1 MSVSPAD
8 FELYSRV
15 TGTPYPRTAAEQMQL
30 APQVHHFIRNR
41 GYSGVLPSNMRNM
54 ALLGAAGLALAYA
67 NKKDGGGDDDGGGG
81 GGGAQPQPMRGPGG
95 GAQPQPIPGPSGPR
109 MPVQHFLQTPSGPV
123 ETYRYDPDQQISKVN
138 VQVPHQAPR
147 PAATFQDYQEL
158 RKPGPGGPLARNLD
172 ETIVEANV
180 REQPSSNPLLRAAD
194 NVVNQLTGRANPA
207 QLAPGAD
214 LINSIQPNLPAG
226 SSGGALGRVQA
237 DAGSDLATSGDGYLS
252 KIRSNPYQSTGQV
265 YETDNS
271 WVNPLNR
278 LNQGQFLR
286 KNPRTVTD
294 PVTGEDRL
302 VNPASTGRSEVSLGL
317 GASGFRPGM
326 RNLPTKLG
334 MIWSK
339 PNLLPEGHHSL
350 IGDAVGS
357 ALTGVTDLVAPEVGV
372 PLHIAKFAAGGLGQA
387 ANFGMRGLESAGA
400 IVPAVA
406 EHALLDSA
414 DLARMV
420 AQPAVAGLRTA
431 ASYAPGIVRKGV
443 QDMDVTGRE
452 IARVVPDLYSKAAER
467 GGEDYQRGVIKPTI
481 EYMGERASADLG
493 KTQKWEQAVRTAAA
507 AKAISAISQL
517 ADHPQQEPNE
527 NKVVPNRDLEKYDDR
542 YPYRHGEDDHID
554 GFEQVDPKKDPWR

>member
-1 MSVSPAD
+1 VSVSPAD

-67 NKKDGGGDDDGGGG
+67 NKKDGGGDDDDDDDGGGG
-81 GGGAQPQPMRGPGG
+81 GGGAQPQPMRGPSGSRMPS
-95 GAQPQPIPGPSGPR
+95 PQGPR
-109 MPVQHFLQTPSGPV
+109 
-123 ETYRYDPDQQISKVN
+123 
-138 VQVPHQAPR
+138 QAPN
-147 PAATFQDYQEL
+147 PAATFQDYQDL
-158 RKPGPGGPLARNLD
+158 RKPAPGGPITRQGGD
-172 ETIVEANV
+172 IEEVSV
-180 REQPSSNPLLRAAD
+180 REQPSGNPLLRAAD
-194 NVVNQLTGRANPA
+194 NVVNQLTGRADPA
-207 QLAPGAD
+207 QLPPGTD

-286 KNPRTVTD
+286 KNPRTVAD

-517 ADHPQQEPNE
+517 ADHPQEADVPGGE
-527 NKVVPNRDLEKYDDR
+527 NKVVPTRDFEQYNDR
-542 YPYRHGEDDHID
+542 YPGRHGEDDHID

>member
-30 APQVHHFIRNR
+30 APQVHHFVRNR
-41 GYSGVLPSNMRNM
+41 GWAGVMPPNMRNM

-67 NKKDGGGDDDGGGG
+67 NKKDGGGDDNGGGDGGGG
-81 GGGAQPQPMRGPGG
+81 GSSPVGVPGG
-95 GAQPQPIPGPSGPR
+95 GLPQGPR
-109 MPVQHFLQTPSGPV
+109 
-123 ETYRYDPDQQISKVN
+123 
-138 VQVPHQAPR
+138 QAPN

-158 RKPGPGGPLARNLD
+158 RKPAPGGPLARNID

-194 NVVNQLTGRANPA
+194 NVVNQLTGRADPA
-207 QLAPGAD
+207 QLPPGRD
-214 LINSIQPNLPAG
+214 LINSIQANLPAG
-226 SSGGALGRVQA
+226 SSGGVLDRVQA

-252 KIRSNPYQSTGQV
+252 KIRSNPYQSTGKV

-294 PVTGEDRL
+294 PQTGEDVL

-317 GASGFRPGM
+317 GVSGFRPGM

-350 IGDAVGS
+350 VGDAVSG

-420 AQPAVAGLRTA
+420 GQPAVAGLRTA

-452 IARVVPDLYSKAAER
+452 IARVIPDLYSKAAER
-467 GGEDYQRGVIKPTI
+467 GGEDYQRGVIKPTL
-481 EYMGERASADLG
+481 EYMGERASDDLG

-507 AKAISAISQL
+507 AKAISAISKL
-517 ADHPQQEPNE
+517 ADHPQEADVPGGE
-527 NKVVPNRDLEKYDDR
+527 NKVVPSRELEQYDDR
-542 YPYRHGEDDHID
+542 YPGRQGEDDHID
-554 GFEQVDPKKDPWR
+554 GFEQVDPKEDPWR